1 MVVHLQAKLI
11 QHGGQELRV
20 HISHDQAIL
29 VNNRS
34 GCKYTQVTNAVAYHP
49 NV

>member
-1 MVVHLQAKLI
+1 MFAMLQAKLI

-20 HISHDQAIL
+20 HISHDRAIL
-29 VNNRS
+29 ANNRS